1 MRKIVSFLF
10 VGVLM
15 VWTACA
21 AGAEAEKKPAG
32 PPEVLDSY
40 SYWRSCVMMR
50 PVVTAEK
57 AEGAKIPEGEPRSDA
72 PPADWMK
79 PGFDDRDWRRATG
92 PIRPGYGEA
101 RGAGG
106 PQEVFLVCLRGRFSV
121 TDPGKVESL
130 SLSAAY
136 RGGIVVYLNGE
147 EVARG
152 HLGDGELTPETLA
165 QEYPPEAYTGEDGK
179 TGLGR
184 SRKPGEEEKRRLEL
198 RVRRL
203 ENVAVP
209 AKALKK
215 GVNVLAMEIHCTVVH
230 PIAGKV
236 KESWKYRWSSSGV
249 WDVRLTASP
258 EGSAEP
264 NVERPKGVR
273 VWNASPIEDLYD
285 MEYGDPNESLR
296 PIELVGA
303 RNGSWTGQVVVG
315 SAAPLKGLSAE
326 MTALAGAD
334 PSAAIPVE
342 STVLRYPVPNGEGKL
357 SGGRYRAVYSADRFD
372 GLADQPPAEV
382 PVRQKKLRRGYTG
395 PPPVFGAVQPVRVTV
410 KVPADAAPGD
420 YKGALTVKAEG
431 LEPVKVPVKI
441 KVMDW
446 QVPDRADFVTHMG
459 LIQSAETAAI
469 YYKVPQWSDE
479 HWAHIDRSFRV
490 MAEVGADSVFIPL
503 IMRHH
508 LGKEGMVRWI
518 KGEGD
523 AYSYDFSLFDR
534 YIDIALKHIRKPEV
548 VCLYIWDRNYYT
560 GSRYNRKKENTEK
573 RTAPVPLL
581 DKETGEITELKSPLY
596 ATEESAAFWKP
607 VLEECRKKLLEKGCP
622 QKALM
627 IGKACDSV
635 PTKEEVEMFKKAA
648 PWARWVKHAH
658 GASSNFYKVADVGH
672 GAWVWSTRRV
682 PDPAK
687 KRYYGWM
694 GDAIMTVFPR
704 SGSSPSTLYPSTGIG
719 ECWTLQESYTMAGF
733 RGVGRIGADFWPV
746 HEKAVTYSGRSIAAR
761 YASWGQ
767 TGLGT
772 SSLALLDPGP
782 EGARSTIRIE
792 TIVEG
797 AQEAE
802 ARIVIE
808 KAMHGPKKDGLPL
821 KELQDMLDRR
831 ARVFN
836 AYRHAMPWYK
846 ASGWQERSALILTK
860 AGEVA
865 RAAAAA
871 PAAAPGSPAEPAAA
885 PAKKE

>member
-1 MRKIVSFLF
+1 MRRIILFLF
-10 VGVLM
+10 ACLFAVGS
-15 VWTACA
+15 ACA
-21 AGAEAEKKPAG
+21 AGAEAEKKAAG
-32 PPEVLDSY
+32 PPEVLNSY
-40 SYWRSCVMMR
+40 SYWRSFVMMR

-57 AEGAKIPEGEPRSDA
+57 AEGAAIPEGEPRSDA

-79 PGFDDRDWRRATG
+79 PDFDDRDWRRAPG
-92 PIRPGYGEA
+92 PIRPGHGQA
-101 RGAGG
+101 RGSGG
-106 PQEVFLVCLRGRFSV
+106 PQEVSLICLRGRFTV
-121 TDPGKVESL
+121 PDPGKVESL

-152 HLGDGELTPETLA
+152 HLPDGELTPETLA
-165 QEYPPEAYTGEDGK
+165 EEYPPEAYSKEDGT

-184 SRKPGEEEKRRLEL
+184 SRKPSEEEKRRLGL
-198 RVRRL
+198 RVRQL
-203 ENVAVP
+203 KNVAVP
-209 AKALKK
+209 GKLLKK
-215 GVNVLAMEIHCTVVH
+215 GVNVLAMEVHSTVVH
-230 PIAGKV
+230 PIAGKI
-236 KESWKYRWSSSGV
+236 KQGWKYRWSTSGV
-249 WDVRLTASP
+249 WDVKLTASP
-258 EGSAEP
+258 GGSVEP
-264 NVERPKGVR
+264 NIERPKGVR

-285 MEYGDPNESLR
+285 MDYGDPNEPLR
-296 PIELVGA
+296 PIELIGA
-303 RNGSWTGQVVVG
+303 RNGAWTGQVVVG
-315 SAAPLKGLSAE
+315 SDAPLKGVSAE
-326 MTALAGAD
+326 MAALAGAD
-334 PSAAIPVE
+334 GAAIPVE
-342 STVLRYPVPNGEGKL
+342 STVLRYPVPNGEGRL
-357 SGGRYRAVYSADRFD
+357 SGGRYRALYRADRFD
-372 GLADQPPAEV
+372 GLADAPPAEV
-382 PVRQKKLRRGYTG
+382 PVCQKKIRRHYTG
-395 PPPVFGAVQPVRVTV
+395 PMPVFGAAQPVRVTV

-420 YKGALTVKAEG
+420 YEGALTVKAEG

-441 KVMDW
+441 KVIDW
-446 QVPDRADFVTHMG
+446 QVPDRKDFVTHMG
-459 LIQSAETAAI
+459 MIQSAETAAI

-479 HWAHIDRSFRV
+479 HWAHIDRSFKV

-523 AYSYDFSLFDR
+523 TYTYDFTLFDR
-534 YIDIALKHIRKPEV
+534 YIDIALKHIEKPEV
-548 VCLYIWDRNYYT
+548 VCFYIWDRNYYT
-560 GSRYNRKKENTEK
+560 NSRYNRKKKNTVK

-581 DKETGEITELKSPLY
+581 DKESGEITELKSPLF
-596 ATEESAAFWKP
+596 ATEESVTFWKP
-607 VLEECRKKLLEKGCP
+607 VLDECRKKLLEKGCP
-622 QKALM
+622 EKALM

-635 PTKEEVEMFKKAA
+635 PMKEEVAMFKKAA

-658 GASSNFYKVADVGH
+658 GASSHFYGVRVGH
-672 GAWVWSTRRV
+672 GAWVWGSRRV

-687 KRYYGWM
+687 KRYYGWK

-704 SGSSPSTLYPSTGIG
+704 AGSHPSTLYPSTGIG

-782 EGARSTIRIE
+782 EGARLSIRIE
-792 TIVEG
+792 TVVEG

-802 ARIVIE
+802 ARIFIE
-808 KAMHGPKKDGLPL
+808 KAMQAKKDALPA
-821 KELQDMLDRR
+821 KELQEMLDRR

-836 AYRHAMPWYK
+836 AYRHAKLWYK
-846 ASGWQERSALILTK
+846 ASGWQERSALIFTK

-865 RAAAAA
+865 RAAAT
-871 PAAAPGSPAEPAAA
+871 PAPAEPA
-885 PAKKE
+885 KE